1 MVDCLSSCHTNSK
14 HDSQAS
20 VETLDN
26 PVEDWVTPVEAELD
40 QEKLSF
46 GRLRQW
52 KQDVSVVIFARIVD
66 AIAGT

>member
-1 MVDCLSSCHTNSK
+1 VVDCLSSCHTNSK
-14 HDSQAS
+14 HDGQAS

-26 PVEDWVTPVEAELD
+26 PVEDWVTPMEAELD

>member
-1 MVDCLSSCHTNSK
+1 VVDCLSSCHTNSK
-14 HDSQAS
+14 QDGQAS

-26 PVEDWVTPVEAELD
+26 PVEDWVTPMEAELD

-46 GRLRQW
+46 GRLRPW
-52 KQDVSVVIFARIVD
+52 KQGVSAVIFTRIVD